1 VAHRHDDEYVH
12 RHDFGADSH
21 VHRLVEIIE
30 HAHGAPGEEPHG
42 HTHIVMTDRSTRAD
56 GGNHRHRL
64 KEPFEHEHGSESRG
78 HRHRLGDL
86 EHEVADRHW
95 HPVEITEI
103 ELVIE
108 PGRPERGKKTRDY

>member
-1 VAHRHDDEYVH
+1 MTHRHADDYIH
-12 RHDFGADSH
+12 RHDFGTDAH
-21 VHRLVEIIE
+21 IHRLVEVIE
-30 HAHGAPGEEPHG
+30 HAHGAHGEDPHG
-42 HTHIVMTDRSTRAD
+42 HTHIVMTDSSVRAE
-56 GGNHRHRL
+56 GGPNHRHRL
-64 KEPFEHEHGSESRG
+64 KEPFEHEHASESKR

-108 PGRPERGKKTRDY
+108 PDRPKRARKT

>member
-1 VAHRHDDEYVH
+1 MPHRHDDEYVH

-21 VHRLVEIIE
+21 VHRLVEVIE

-42 HTHIVMTDRSTRAD
+42 HTHIIMTDRSERANGD
-56 GGNHRHRL
+56 SDHRHRL
-64 KEPFEHEHGSESRG
+64 KEAFEHEHPAPRR

-86 EHEVADRHW
+86 EHAVADRHW

-108 PGRPERGKKTRDY
+108 PRPPGRDRRE

>member
-12 RHDFGADSH
+12 RHEFGQDAH
-21 VHRLVEIIE
+21 AHRLVEVIE
-30 HAHGAPGEEPHG
+30 HAHGGPGEEPHG
-42 HTHIVMTDRSTRAD
+42 HTHIVMTYRSERSRGAE
-56 GGNHRHRL
+56 HRHRL
-64 KEPFEHEHGSESRG
+64 REPFEHDHAAESGR

-86 EHEVADRHW
+86 QHEVADRHW

-108 PGRPERGKKTRDY
+108 PGRPKRGKKTRDY

>member
-1 VAHRHDDEYVH
+1 MPHRHDDEYVH
-12 RHDFGADSH
+12 RHDLGEDSH
-21 VHRLVEIIE
+21 AHRLVEIIE

-42 HTHIVMTDRSTRAD
+42 HTHIVMTDSAERASD
-56 GGNHRHRL
+56 THHRHRL
-64 KEPFEHEHGSESRG
+64 REPFEHEHEAQARR

-108 PGRPERGKKTRDY
+108 PDRPKRPQKP

>member
-1 VAHRHDDEYVH
+1 MPHRHDDKYVH

-21 VHRLVEIIE
+21 IHRLIEVVE
-30 HAHGAPGEEPHG
+30 HAHGAHG
-42 HTHIVMTDRSTRAD
+42 DKGHSHTHIVMTDRSERTN
-56 GGNHRHRL
+56 GGSDHRHRL
-64 KEPFEHEHGSESRG
+64 KEPFEHDHPSEPQP

-103 ELVIE
+103 ELTIE
-108 PGRPERGKKTRDY
+108 PPGTGPQPRQRR

>member
-1 VAHRHDDEYVH
+1 MPHRHDDEYVH
-12 RHDFGADSH
+12 RHEFGADSH
-21 VHRLVEIIE
+21 VHRLVEVIE
-30 HAHGAPGEEPHG
+30 HAHGAHGEEPHG
-42 HTHIVMTDRSTRAD
+42 HTHIIMTDRSERAD
-56 GGNHRHRL
+56 GAAATNHRHRL
-64 KEPFEHEHGSESRG
+64 KEPFEHEHASQSRR

-108 PGRPERGKKTRDY
+108 PDRPKRPKKP

>member
-1 VAHRHDDEYVH
+1 MPHQHDDEYVH
-12 RHDFGADSH
+12 RHDFGQDSH

-30 HAHGAPGEEPHG
+30 HAHGGPGEDAHG
-42 HTHIVMTDRSTRAD
+42 HTHIIMTDRSERARAGTD
-56 GGNHRHRL
+56 HRHRL
-64 KEPFEHEHGSESRG
+64 REPFEHEHGSDKGG

-86 EHEVADRHW
+86 EHAVADRHW

-108 PGRPERGKKTRDY
+108 PDRPKRPKNP